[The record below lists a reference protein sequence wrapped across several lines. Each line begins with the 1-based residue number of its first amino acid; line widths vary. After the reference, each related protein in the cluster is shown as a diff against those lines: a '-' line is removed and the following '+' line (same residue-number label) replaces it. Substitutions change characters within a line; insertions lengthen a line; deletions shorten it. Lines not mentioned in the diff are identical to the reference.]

1 MTTPKRTR
9 LDRTERQVTR
19 AVDRLGGVGTHRGWH
34 RADWTRAVKREVARL
49 GKRNGH
55 YVCAASVNEAHWG
68 EWLYDVCWLHMDR
81 GDFLG
86 RVPLVMECEWQAN
99 EVEND
104 FLKLVQARA
113 DHRVMVFYPYAGRT
127 AITSAHELMENAQ
140 RFRHSDPG
148 DRYLFGYWND
158 DRLRLEW
165 VAYVL

>member
-1 MTTPKRTR
+1 MAIRPLLAPDGSRR
-9 LDRTERQVTR
+9 LSCPRPACLRMR
-19 AVDRLGGVGTHRGWH
+19 
-34 RADWTRAVKREVARL
+34 VA
-49 GKRNGH
+49 G
-55 YVCAASVNEAHWG
+55 
-68 EWLYDVCWLHMDR
+68 
-81 GDFLG
+81 
-86 RVPLVMECEWQAN
+86 N

-113 DHRVMVFYPYAGRT
+113 HHRVMVFYPYARRT